1 MRRQQLLVSTMLG
14 AIVFCCGLTLAQEPV
29 QDIDRKVH
37 PNLAEAQN
45 HVAQANKYIIVA
57 QKDNKYDMQGHAEK
71 ARQLLVQ
78 ANQELKL
85 AAEAANAANAGRK
98 KK

>member
-1 MRRQQLLVSTMLG
+1 MRRQRMLISTMLG
-14 AIVFCCGLTLAQEPV
+14 AIVFCCGATLAQEPV

-57 QKDNKYDMQGHAEK
+57 QKDNKYDMGGHAEK
-71 ARQLLVQ
+71 ARQHLVE
-78 ANQELKL
+78 ANRELKL
-85 AAEAANAANAGRK
+85 AAETANAAGK
-98 KK
+98 KKK